1 MQKSRAVFVPRK
13 RYHVLVES
21 GDIMLKKKIAE
32 LLRYYRELK
41 RAETG
46 ERERLTIVRSRKKR
60 SIEINHFVRE
70 FLETTEDYD
79 KALGTSELA
88 KVLHLYYFERK
99 TETSVALRAYLSES
113 SVKRMKEI
121 IVTDVMLL
129 CAAKNLLTYEQI
141 LHKYFRLKNV
151 HMQRRGIRKEE
162 TQKYAGEVGFE
173 RRVKRRT
180 ESLRFSRKREKGG
193 SYPYR

>member
-1 MQKSRAVFVPRK
+1 MS

-21 GDIMLKKKIAE
+21 GDILLKKKIAE

-99 TETSVALRAYLSES
+99 TETSAALRAYLSES

-141 LHKYFRLKNV
+141 LQDFK
-151 HMQRRGIRKEE
+151 MRGERE
-162 TQKYAGEVGFE
+162 TNIFD
-173 RRVKRRT
+173 
-180 ESLRFSRKREKGG
+180 
-193 SYPYR
+193 

>member
-1 MQKSRAVFVPRK
+1 MKCRSEVQKSRAVFVPRK

-21 GDIMLKKKIAE
+21 GDILLKKKIAE

-70 FLETTEDYD
+70 FLETTEDYE

-129 CAAKNLLTYEQI
+129 CAAKNILTYEQI
-141 LHKYFRLKNV
+141 LQDFK
-151 HMQRRGIRKEE
+151 MRGERE
-162 TQKYAGEVGFE
+162 TYIFD
-173 RRVKRRT
+173 
-180 ESLRFSRKREKGG
+180 
-193 SYPYR
+193 

>member
-1 MQKSRAVFVPRK
+1 
-13 RYHVLVES
+13 
-21 GDIMLKKKIAE
+21 MLKKKIAE

-70 FLETTEDYD
+70 FLETTEDYE

-88 KVLHLYYFERK
+88 KALHLYYFERK
-99 TETSVALRAYLSES
+99 TETSAALRAYLSES

-141 LHKYFRLKNV
+141 LQDFK
-151 HMQRRGIRKEE
+151 MRGERE
-162 TQKYAGEVGFE
+162 TNIFD
-173 RRVKRRT
+173 
-180 ESLRFSRKREKGG
+180 
-193 SYPYR
+193 

>member
-1 MQKSRAVFVPRK
+1 MQRYPLNLCLSHSETGLFSDAGLTCRSEVQKSRAVFVPRK

-21 GDIMLKKKIAE
+21 GDILLKKKIAE

-99 TETSVALRAYLSES
+99 DGDKRSGSRAYLSES

-141 LHKYFRLKNV
+141 LQDFK
-151 HMQRRGIRKEE
+151 MRGERE
-162 TQKYAGEVGFE
+162 TNIFD
-173 RRVKRRT
+173 
-180 ESLRFSRKREKGG
+180 
-193 SYPYR
+193 